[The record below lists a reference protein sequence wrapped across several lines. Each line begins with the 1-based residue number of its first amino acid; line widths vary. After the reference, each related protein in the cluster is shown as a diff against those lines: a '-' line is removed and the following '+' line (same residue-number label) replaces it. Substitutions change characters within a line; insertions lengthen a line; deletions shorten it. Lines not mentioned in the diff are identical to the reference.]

1 MKNVIAASDV
11 VAGTLRMNNLK
22 IHALFDLVAIYAF
35 ITSRIVANLG
45 KEAKRV
51 KKGFTIRTS
60 LGDVVKTNNM
70 YMDVKIG
77 LDEYESVVDLIPL
90 ELNDFDVILGMD

>member
-22 IHALFDLVAIYAF
+22 IHVLFDPGAIYAF

>member
-1 MKNVIAASDV
+1 
-11 VAGTLRMNNLK
+11 
-22 IHALFDLVAIYAF
+22 
-35 ITSRIVANLG
+35 LG
-45 KEAKRV
+45 KKAKRV